1 MKLSYINLYKKSLNN
16 TEIYQLSSVEY
27 GAVCVRDNKLSC
39 IKVKSQKK
47 SQKGSLSGRKYAKIS
62 TWVLRVMH
70 EAYNR
75 TNCCS
80 LLTNSTPW
88 QAGETGPVIATAST
102 AALRMADDE
111 GFANPLSKNFSGSIS
126 PAGPAPC
133 CSAAACACSAPP
145 WGPHATGARTA
156 GAAIRVT
163 CMPYLTHVLPRVPAV
178 FESEGEAS
186 FGRVDDV
193 SDLGETKLDANS
205 ARMRELG
212 FEGVGGVEQQN
223 SIMDKLR
230 DKGLNAEAAST
241 IFHAFEQV
249 GTKQIVGSLSPSTS
263 LQ

>member
-1 MKLSYINLYKKSLNN
+1 M
-16 TEIYQLSSVEY
+16 
-27 GAVCVRDNKLSC
+27 
-39 IKVKSQKK
+39 
-47 SQKGSLSGRKYAKIS
+47 
-62 TWVLRVMH
+62 
-70 EAYNR
+70 
-75 TNCCS
+75 
-80 LLTNSTPW
+80 
-88 QAGETGPVIATAST
+88 
-102 AALRMADDE
+102 
-111 GFANPLSKNFSGSIS
+111 
-126 PAGPAPC
+126 
-133 CSAAACACSAPP
+133 
-145 WGPHATGARTA
+145 
-156 GAAIRVT
+156 
-163 CMPYLTHVLPRVPAV
+163 LPRVPAV

-263 LQ
+263 LQSGRCQFVGLGPASQWACWSDGRTVCGCTSPSCTSFVPPHHGQQRPHAAWHINYLGTSTAGSAPGTAWKLSAAGAAGC